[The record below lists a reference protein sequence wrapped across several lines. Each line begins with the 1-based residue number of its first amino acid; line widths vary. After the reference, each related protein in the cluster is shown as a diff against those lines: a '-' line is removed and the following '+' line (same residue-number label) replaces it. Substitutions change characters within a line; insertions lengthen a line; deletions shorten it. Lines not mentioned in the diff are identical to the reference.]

1 MARIYRTA
9 ERYENDIIIN
19 ERRVRFEDESVY
31 QPTDI
36 VESGNKPLEI
46 DEESIRIPLNTI
58 DFLGVPR

>member
-9 ERYENDIIIN
+9 ERYENEIIIN

-36 VESGNKPLEI
+36 VESANKPLEI
-46 DEESIRIPLNTI
+46 VEESQPL
-58 DFLGVPR
+58 